1 MTLRLLAF
9 VGLFSF
15 IVSLSGC
22 GGSAGS
28 GMSNNPSSIS
38 LSLSN
43 SAALVFPGA
52 ATSSITATLTRSGN
66 TGNVTLTLTGLPT
79 GTAITIQSPG
89 GGNTGTI
96 TIGAG
101 TAPAGTYQAVVS
113 ASDGA
118 ALGVANLST
127 TIGASTQVSS
137 SVAGRLQL
145 AMSTSF
151 QPAEWN
157 YQFFTNFP
165 AAVTPLGN
173 LQAQHIRLQ
182 PVSLGLPQKNPTTW
196 DFSMMDA
203 VIQPILGVGDRS
215 PQYQIA
221 TGPPFM
227 YDSSHNFID
236 ATFGQFAAHAQ
247 QLVQYYNTGGF
258 TDGGGTFHK
267 SPSPNPIQWWGIY
280 NEPNINNLNAA
291 QYTQLYNVTV
301 PAMQAVD
308 PTLKFAAIELSDFGN
323 WEQQF
328 LPTFVSGVTAQVD
341 VLATHFYS
349 TCNQRDTDTQLFSTI
364 AGFATGVRYIRSQL
378 ATNPTLTNVPVW
390 ITENNVNADYAANN
404 NMSNCNP
411 GQTFVHDV
419 RGSSAFFAA
428 WRPMMF
434 SQVGQAGAQALYH
447 WDFPSDVQYGELD
460 DQTGKTRLSYW
471 VDYWL
476 ARMFASPPGANLL
489 AFNSSD
495 TTDLETLAV
504 RNDDNSVVVMIANH
518 AVASP
523 IDNNGPGAPRTI
535 SLDLSSLGTFST
547 ASLLTIDSATDVIN
561 GPTAASIAPNSPIQV
576 TLNGYGVAFLKL
588 Q

>member
-1 MTLRLLAF
+1 
-9 VGLFSF
+9 
-15 IVSLSGC
+15 
-22 GGSAGS
+22 
-28 GMSNNPSSIS
+28 
-38 LSLSN
+38 
-43 SAALVFPGA
+43 
-52 ATSSITATLTRSGN
+52 
-66 TGNVTLTLTGLPT
+66 
-79 GTAITIQSPG
+79 
-89 GGNTGTI
+89 
-96 TIGAG
+96 
-101 TAPAGTYQAVVS
+101 
-113 ASDGA
+113 
-118 ALGVANLST
+118 
-127 TIGASTQVSS
+127 
-137 SVAGRLQL
+137 
-145 AMSTSF
+145 
-151 QPAEWN
+151 
-157 YQFFTNFP
+157 
-165 AAVTPLGN
+165 
-173 LQAQHIRLQ
+173 
-182 PVSLGLPQKNPTTW
+182 
-196 DFSMMDA
+196 
-203 VIQPILGVGDRS
+203 
-215 PQYQIA
+215 
-221 TGPPFM
+221 M

-236 ATFGQFAAHAQ
+236 PTFGQFAAHAQ

-291 QYTQLYNVTV
+291 RYTQLYNVTV

-390 ITENNVNADYAANN
+390 ITENNVNADYAASNN
-404 NMSNCNP
+404 LSNCNP

-428 WRPMMF
+428 WRPLMF
-434 SQVGQAGAQALYH
+434 SQVGKAGAQALYH

-476 ARMFASPPGANLL
+476 SRMFASPPGANLL

-523 IDNNGPGAPRTI
+523 IDNNGPGAPRTV

-576 TLNGYGVAFLKL
+576 MLNGYGVAFVKL